1 MRLNQN
7 FILGQVKIHRRVVV
21 YLQIKERK
29 TILSSSTVFVYMI
42 LSSFHGLMQYCN
54 IVSRNNLLSIN
65 FFQKFVMKHN
75 SYFALYDD
83 VQSTG
88 VVVAV
93 LRHQIWENNLKIEI
107 LGKSTVISHYYVI
120 FFLLLQYARAI

>member
-1 MRLNQN
+1 
-7 FILGQVKIHRRVVV
+7 
-21 YLQIKERK
+21 
-29 TILSSSTVFVYMI
+29 
-42 LSSFHGLMQYCN
+42 
-54 IVSRNNLLSIN
+54 
-65 FFQKFVMKHN
+65 MKHN

-83 VQSTG
+83 VQSTV

-120 FFLLLQYARAI
+120 FFFVVAICARHLTIKINIKSRKNTCL

>member
-1 MRLNQN
+1 
-7 FILGQVKIHRRVVV
+7 
-21 YLQIKERK
+21 
-29 TILSSSTVFVYMI
+29 
-42 LSSFHGLMQYCN
+42 
-54 IVSRNNLLSIN
+54 
-65 FFQKFVMKHN
+65 MKHN

-83 VQSTG
+83 VHHAG

-120 FFLLLQYARAI
+120 FFVVAIYARHLTITSNIKSRKYTCL

>member
-1 MRLNQN
+1 MKLCTTYN
-7 FILGQVKIHRRVVV
+7 
-21 YLQIKERK
+21 
-29 TILSSSTVFVYMI
+29 
-42 LSSFHGLMQYCN
+42 SFFKKN
-54 IVSRNNLLSIN
+54 
-65 FFQKFVMKHN
+65 FVMKHN

-83 VQSTG
+83 VHHAG

-120 FFLLLQYARAI
+120 FFCCCNICVRATSNNHYIKYQISKIYLPVTLVIRFLRNSNRVCIEKNYNYIIR

>member
-1 MRLNQN
+1 
-7 FILGQVKIHRRVVV
+7 
-21 YLQIKERK
+21 
-29 TILSSSTVFVYMI
+29 MI
-42 LSSFHGLMQYCN
+42 LSSFHGLMQYCKYSKN
-54 IVSRNNLLSIN
+54 VSRKNLLSII

-120 FFLLLQYARAI
+120 FFCCCNMRAPSNY